1 MYIVVQCTMY
11 NVIVHTAV
19 SFLTTVILPKYIL
32 YLNSSQSRRDLEIEK
47 IIIHEEY
54 CVGKAFAHDIALLK
68 LKEKVDVSMFPP
80 ACLPPRDA
88 DYTGK
93 PGSVYGWGR
102 EIETPAPPPCDNPR
116 PPISPVLRE
125 TTQTIVSNEECKRG
139 FGVAPCCL
147 FGISTECPVA
157 MKIFFS
163 DDMICGFKSGTGFCQ
178 GDSGGGCIC
187 VFMYLCIC
195 VFVFVRDCDCDW
207 L

>member
-1 MYIVVQCTMY
+1 MY

-19 SFLTTVILPKYIL
+19 AFLTTPILPKYIL
-32 YLNSSQSRRDLEIEK
+32 YPNSSQSRTGLEIEK

-68 LKEKVDVSMFPP
+68 LKVDVSMFPP

-125 TTQTIVSNEECKRG
+125 TTQKTCSRKTRLPSRPSNLSQVSSSAARSHSIG
-139 FGVAPCCL
+139 FHWSPSPPSPGRSA
-147 FGISTECPVA
+147 S
-157 MKIFFS
+157 
-163 DDMICGFKSGTGFCQ
+163 
-178 GDSGGGCIC
+178 
-187 VFMYLCIC
+187 
-195 VFVFVRDCDCDW
+195 
-207 L
+207 